1 MSDVGPHRNTS
12 DDEDSDHEC
21 MQHAV
26 ACLRVGVFSGGAKHR
41 SWGSLLTDQ
50 VGFLGAA
57 AQRSRFYRSAL
68 NATAPPC
75 ATSDHAGT
83 SGVEAKGF
91 AVSSSL
97 RGRPQEEDCR
107 HGEWLEVVRTNDKF
121 LFGRQDE
128 GHAGNG
134 CWFNHALGSGIFFN
148 VGRTRLLY
156 KKGSPGSLIT
166 EWLADGNRSVAQ
178 LQAAVAGHTES
189 VPLLAAD
196 LSYDSV
202 QMYHSLT
209 MGSSELVVTQRL
221 CMASPLP
228 LGSCTPLLDLR
239 TWSGRHDAGS
249 CTCNDTFRR

>member
-1 MSDVGPHRNTS
+1 
-12 DDEDSDHEC
+12 

-166 EWLADGNRSVAQ
+166 EWLADGNGGAASSSSCGAHRVGAAASCRS
-178 LQAAVAGHTES
+178 LIRLRS
-189 VPLLAAD
+189 DVPLAH
-196 LSYDSV
+196 Y
-202 QMYHSLT
+202 
-209 MGSSELVVTQRL
+209 GE
-221 CMASPLP
+221 
-228 LGSCTPLLDLR
+228 LR
-239 TWSGRHDAGS
+239 TRRHPAVVYGIATS
-249 CTCNDTFRR
+249 TRQLHAAA